1 MYIIISQEM
10 PAERTVIYNRRTT
23 VTGPESYTDDD
34 LDEELYVGRDD
45 RIRDDRDTPSVI
57 SHEYV
62 YILLCVTSVRYYTH
76 LPPPLISKFFLQLLS
91 RVSCIASNFDI
102 KGRRGLQEGQ

>member
-1 MYIIISQEM
+1 MSQEM

-23 VTGPESYTDDD
+23 VTGPGSYADDD

-45 RIRDDRDTPSVI
+45 KIRDDGNAPSVI

-62 YILLCVTSVRYYTH
+62 YILLSVTSVRYYAH
-76 LPPPLISKFFLQLLS
+76 LPPLLYLKLFLQLLS
-91 RVSCIASNFDI
+91 MVNLLYC
-102 KGRRGLQEGQ
+102 

>member
-1 MYIIISQEM
+1 M

-23 VTGPESYTDDD
+23 VTGPESYADDD

-45 RIRDDRDTPSVI
+45 RIKDDRNTPSVI

-62 YILLCVTSVRYYTH
+62 YILL
-76 LPPPLISKFFLQLLS
+76 
-91 RVSCIASNFDI
+91 
-102 KGRRGLQEGQ
+102 

>member
-1 MYIIISQEM
+1 M
-10 PAERTVIYNRRTT
+10 PAERTVTYNRRTT
-23 VTGPESYTDDD
+23 VTGPESYVDDD

-62 YILLCVTSVRYYTH
+62 YILLYVTLVRYYTH
-76 LPPPLISKFFLQLLS
+76 LPPPLHLKLFPHLLS
-91 RVSCIASNFDI
+91 MVNN
-102 KGRRGLQEGQ
+102 

>member
-1 MYIIISQEM
+1 M

-23 VTGPESYTDDD
+23 VTGPESYADDD

-45 RIRDDRDTPSVI
+45 RIKDDRNTPSVI

-62 YILLCVTSVRYYTH
+62 YILLYVTSVRYYAH
-76 LPPPLISKFFLQLLS
+76 LPPPLHLKLFPHILS
-91 RVSCIASNFDI
+91 MVNCIASNFDI
-102 KGRRGLQEGQ
+102 KGRRGPEADQ